1 MQKRLGLAV
10 AALGGLAAALPAAA
24 QEGAPEGSAVAG
36 RGSAQELRP
45 LGLSRASV
53 IGLGQTELFLG
64 AVAET
69 GREAGGRGNAPE
81 DGDYD
86 NFRLGPVGFRHGL
99 MEGFEYGA
107 YASFANNSADDAG
120 APDESGFEGVTGFA
134 KLALSEQLA
143 VEFGAR
149 LGGDD
154 ELYPYPNDGL
164 DFYVNLPLQRR
175 IGEGLAYAELGY
187 TVRDDADVP
196 GGNYAN
202 WGVGYAYPLD
212 AGTTLNAELRG
223 DENPTGSNH
232 MELLLGAGLQ
242 IEQIHLR
249 PYVGLGVYDASPDLA
264 AGVSASLPL
273 GTVAP

>member
-1 MQKRLGLAV
+1 MQKRLGWAAV
-10 AALGGLAAALPAAA
+10 ALGGLVAAAPAAA
-24 QEGAPEGSAVAG
+24 QEGQQ
-36 RGSAQELRP
+36 QERP
-45 LGLSRASV
+45 LGLSSASV
-53 IGLGQTELFLG
+53 IGLGETELFLG
-64 AVAET
+64 AVAEN
-69 GREAGGRGNAPE
+69 GREAGGRGNAPGE
-81 DGDYD
+81 GDYD
-86 NFRLGPVGFRHGL
+86 NVRLGPVGFRHGL
-99 MEGFEYGA
+99 VEGLEYGA
-107 YASFANNSADDAG
+107 YLSFASNSADDPG
-120 APDESGFEGVTGFA
+120 APDESGIEGITGFT

-149 LGGDD
+149 IGGDD

-175 IGEGLAYAELGY
+175 IGEGLGYAEIGY

-202 WGVGYAYPLD
+202 WGIGYAYPLE

-242 IEQIHLR
+242 IEKIHLR
-249 PYVGLGVYDASPDLA
+249 PYVGLGVYDASPDLS